1 MPAGDTSVMEGATP
15 RLDEAFQKLL
25 LRFSAA
31 AAKGIDA
38 PALIRLFCRAT
49 REFFRVDGTYFWSV
63 LSSSEMVGT
72 EADGL
77 QAESFRGKRLK
88 ASQSA
93 VALEAVRLRKTVY
106 VNRLDPARYPLAGEF
121 RARSLM
127 AAPLVVSNE
136 GIGAAG
142 VLHASDGISSP
153 RTYQPRRRSWL
164 VNWAAYWK
172 PAVSLRFHVRSAAA
186 PKSWPKWPRRSIP
199 CRLRLLWSRP
209 WRIVCGSCCAL
220 AWYASCY
227 AKEGHSACV
236 PSRLNR
242 RNWQDQSVP
251 VTIAKVCILPLTWRC
266 ARLPLASPSA
276 LQSIPAATLWETWCR
291 RAC

>member
-1 MPAGDTSVMEGATP
+1 MPAGDTIVMEGATP

-136 GIGAAG
+136 GIGAAV
-142 VLHASDGISSP
+142 VLHASDRDFFSEDLLAKATILAGQLGSLLEAS
-153 RTYQPRRRSWL
+153 RLSQGSREERRRAEILAEVAQAIHS
-164 VNWAAYWK
+164 V
-172 PAVSLRFHVRSAAA
+172 PAAA
-186 PKSWPKWPRRSIP
+186 AVVDAVAD
-199 CRLRLLWSRP
+199 RLRVLLRT
-209 WRIVCGSCCAL
+209 
-220 AWYASCY
+220 
-227 AKEGHSACV
+227 
-236 PSRLNR
+236 RL
-242 RNWQDQSVP
+242 
-251 VTIAKVCILPLTWRC
+251 VCILLREGGEFGLRAVSAESSQLAGAGPGRPRHKGLH
-266 ARLPLASPSA
+266 LPAGPGGKSGAAGGAHRVA
-276 LQSIPAATLWETWCR
+276 LGPT
-291 RAC
+291 